1 MKKLILVLI
10 SFSFLFSFDF
20 KNEFLKK
27 NYKEVCDKGMKK
39 YFKGNRDEKF
49 LSLVGVAC
57 VKSDSF
63 NPLGYLVKDLKK
75 TKEGRNNALYFA
87 NLIFQKKLLYSYM
100 LDGIDISYYKTA
112 NTSNILSFVVNSI
125 ANKKFSKIDD
135 KILIK
140 DNNFLYK
147 VYLSGDKV
155 FIDKYDK
162 NENLIERH
170 WYR

>member
-1 MKKLILVLI
+1 MKKLVLILI
-10 SFSFLFSFDF
+10 SFSFLLSFDF

-27 NYKEVCDKGMKK
+27 NYKEVCDKGMSK

-49 LSLVGVAC
+49 LSLIGVAC
-57 VKSDSF
+57 AHSDSF

-100 LDGIDISYYKTA
+100 LDDIDIAYFKTA
-112 NTSNILSFVVNSI
+112 NTSNILSFVIQAISS
-125 ANKKFSKIDD
+125 KRFSKVDD

-140 DNNFLYK
+140 EGKFLYK

-155 FIDKYDK
+155 FIDKY
-162 NENLIERH
+162 NNTNLIERH

>member
-1 MKKLILVLI
+1 MRFILLAILITY
-10 SFSFLFSFDF
+10 SFSFDF

-27 NYKEVCDKGMKK
+27 NYKEVCEEGMSR

-57 VKSDSF
+57 VNSDSF

-87 NLIFQKKLLYSYM
+87 NMIFQKKLLYAYM
-100 LDGIDISYYKTA
+100 MDNIDITYYKTA
-112 NTSNILSFVVNSI
+112 QTSNILSLVIHAISSNE
-125 ANKKFSKIDD
+125 FSKVEDN
-135 KILIK
+135 ILIK
-140 DNNFLYK
+140 NNAYLYK

-162 NENLIERH
+162 TNLIERH